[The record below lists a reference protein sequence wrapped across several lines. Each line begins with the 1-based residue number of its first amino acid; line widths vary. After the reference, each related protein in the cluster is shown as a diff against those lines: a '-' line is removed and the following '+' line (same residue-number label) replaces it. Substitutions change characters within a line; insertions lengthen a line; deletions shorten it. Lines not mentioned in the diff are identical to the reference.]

1 MNDEQ
6 NTMVL
11 KIHIA
16 AVLNHKDDGLS
27 AGQGNDPALQPNES
41 AVKIQKDL
49 SDDQQ
54 PQTTL
59 QFDKSLIRK
68 HNATTLRIK

>member
-6 NTMVL
+6 HTMVL

-16 AVLNHKDDGLS
+16 AVANHNGDGLS
-27 AGQGNDPALQPNES
+27 VGRGDDQAPQNNES
-41 AVKIQKDL
+41 QLKVQKDL
-49 SDDQQ
+49 NDQQ